1 MAFHPTSEATPG
13 VAYRPAR
20 RRLPARAGLWRPPIA
35 VEHRQATRESAGC
48 RQPSLFLTP
57 SIIGFIALSTKSRDR
72 WSTAAY
78 SAIVRTVGQGRSRL

>member
-57 SIIGFIALSTKSRDR
+57 SIIGFIALSTKSLGSLVDR
-72 WSTAAY
+72 ALFGDL
-78 SAIVRTVGQGRSRL
+78 R